1 MAHHST
7 LTAERWDSFTLEQ
20 QILMIANELQR
31 AAKQMGPG
39 DGDRRRGAYA
49 RALTLTDLTASGAV
63 RPNFRRELLR
73 WRDLLASLYLGDD
86 GGMEENAAVLRHLL
100 RFKFSTS
107 RQIQYL

>member
-20 QILMIANELQR
+20 QILMIANELQ
-31 AAKQMGPG
+31 G

-86 GGMEENAAVLRHLL
+86 GGPEENAAVLRHLL
-100 RFKFSTS
+100 RFKFATS